1 MRWIFSESASPR
13 SFQVRPP
20 STLRAMPV
28 PTDDELRGLPSP
40 VPIHTTSGSVGQSAI
55 APMELEVPWS

>member
-1 MRWIFSESASPR
+1 
-13 SFQVRPP
+13 
-20 STLRAMPV
+20 MPV

-40 VPIHTTSGSVGQSAI
+40 VPIHTTSESVGQSAI